1 MKELTLR
8 LSKKGLSVRNLLILG
23 GIVISLS
30 ACATTN
36 LDAPPSAGS
45 IREMMVEW
53 DHIEKDIGRPNEQYR
68 KQYAKSLR
76 LLNDALAESKR
87 YKMRVER

>member
-1 MKELTLR
+1 M
-8 LSKKGLSVRNLLILG
+8 RNILILG
-23 GIVISLS
+23 GIVISFC
-30 ACATTN
+30 ACSTTN

-53 DHIEKDIGRPNEQYR
+53 DHIEKDVGKPNEEYR
-68 KQYAKSLR
+68 RQYAKSLR
-76 LLNDALAESKR
+76 LLNDALAESKK